1 MAADVIRTLT
11 HHLRPRDLNP
21 PCVVFSGFLS
31 AGDPGL
37 LGNYGIR
44 DQMMA
49 LQWVKT
55 NIGYFG
61 GSGSDV
67 TLFGHQTGADCAA
80 ILLLSPMAKAIKNV
94 PTAQVDSP
102 KVTVQVGV
110 QRGQRPYICHCQ
122 PGRQQRRTRQ
132 SDITRGDGSSDG
144 CVLSV
149 LCSRRGLIVPP
160 TRGGNDSMA
169 RESQSEFTEKM
180 TGCRRAMRAGLT
192 EFAAISAHMMTDG
205 YSRHVSLTCRGASS
219 SYRYQ
224 LYQLLWDYCLFKRV
238 ILSGSSPLRP
248 LLLRSADDMRRES
261 YQLAVTFNCGGY
273 DNAAGIADCL
283 RKLKY
288 QVFLQRE
295 ADGSTLTPVLDD
307 QADGSVPGSTLT
319 PVLDGQADGSVPGST
334 LTPVLDGQVVP
345 AFPDAMLRRM
355 QVNGEAC
362 LLGFT
367 GREWAPRAMPGSGP
381 VAMDGGMSEKDFH
394 HHMDVFLKDLS
405 PYAPP
410 ELASL
415 VTYQYTNWSQAGDRF
430 TTTDNYI
437 QAISDALFVAPAV
450 SSAERMMALDLPS
463 YVYQYR
469 YPTAEGDRR
478 TPIKD
483 DVFLVFSAGGP
494 LTQREQTLRLRLADL
509 FGSFIRTGVPKWQSR
524 PMNTFTAGRQDYL
537 KIGKEEAEMD
547 RYPRRRQVTFW
558 NEVFPSLLRVVD
570 KTRRSPRPTKPTKV
584 SRPTEEAPDITWTT
598 KGIIIGI
605 MVVGIFLPVMTA
617 FFVMYVADF
626 KQQRRNR
633 KLLYQMSDEHRY
645 APPPTI
651 QVNDK
656 PYHLQLSEDV

>member
-1 MAADVIRTLT
+1 MEIVALLARWCVLALALARLT
-11 HHLRPRDLNP
+11 QGSHVVRDTSYGKVRGNVTATTGGKQVQVFLGVPYARGPVGDRRFKPPERPETSYSVRNAYRPGPACPQPANPATDSVGDSEDCLYLNIYVP
-21 PCVVFSGFLS
+21 HKSSSRSTSYPVVVFVHGGDYMFGTGSAYDGSLLAATQNIVVVTINYRLGVLGFLS

-80 ILLLSPMAKAIKNV
+80 ILLLSPMAK
-94 PTAQVDSP
+94 
-102 KVTVQVGV
+102 G
-110 QRGQRPYICHCQ
+110 
-122 PGRQQRRTRQ
+122 
-132 SDITRGDGSSDG
+132 
-144 CVLSV
+144 
-149 LCSRRGLIVPP
+149 
-160 TRGGNDSMA
+160 
-169 RESQSEFTEKM
+169 
-180 TGCRRAMRAGLT
+180 
-192 EFAAISAHMMTDG
+192 
-205 YSRHVSLTCRGASS
+205 
-219 SYRYQ
+219 
-224 LYQLLWDYCLFKRV
+224 LFKRV

-248 LLLRSADDMRRES
+248 RLLRSADDMRRES

-288 QVFLQRE
+288 EVFLQRE
-295 ADGSTLTPVLDD
+295 T
-307 QADGSVPGSTLT
+307 DGSVPGSAL
-319 PVLDGQADGSVPGST
+319 A
-334 LTPVLDGQVVP
+334 PVLDGQVVP
-345 AFPDAMLRRM
+345 AFPDQMLRRV

-367 GREWAPRAMPGSGP
+367 GREWAPRAVPGSAS
-381 VAMDGGMSEKDFH
+381 VAMDGGMSDTDFH
-394 HHMDVFLKDLS
+394 HHMDLFLKDLS

-410 ELASL
+410 ELAAL

-450 SSAERMMALDLPS
+450 SSAERMVALDLPS
-463 YVYQYR
+463 YVYQYEF
-469 YPTAEGDRR
+469 PTAEGDSR

-483 DVFLVFSAGGP
+483 DVFLIFSPASAGGP
-494 LTQREQTLRLRLADL
+494 LTQREQILRLRLADL
-509 FGSFIRTGVPKWQSR
+509 FGSFVRTGVPKWQSR
-524 PMNTFTAGRQDYL
+524 SMNTFTAGRQDYL
-537 KIGKEEAEMD
+537 KIGGEEAEID

-584 SRPTEEAPDITWTT
+584 SRPTEESPDITWTT

-605 MVVGIFLPVMTA
+605 MVIGIFLPVMTA

-626 KQQRRNR
+626 KQQRLNR

>member
-1 MAADVIRTLT
+1 METL
-11 HHLRPRDLNP
+11 LCWL
-21 PCVVFSGFLS
+21 CVVTAVQLTLLTGPCRAAHVVRDTAYGQVRGNVTAAAGGKQVQVYLGVPYARGPVGDRRFKPPERPETSYPVRNAYRPGPACPQPANPATDTVGDSEDCLYLNIWVPHKGSSRSVSYPVVVFVHGGDFMFGTGSAYDGSLLAATQNIVVVTINYRLGVLGFLS
-31 AGDPGL
+31 AGDRGL

-80 ILLLSPMAKAIKNV
+80 ILLLSPMAK
-94 PTAQVDSP
+94 
-102 KVTVQVGV
+102 G
-110 QRGQRPYICHCQ
+110 
-122 PGRQQRRTRQ
+122 
-132 SDITRGDGSSDG
+132 
-144 CVLSV
+144 
-149 LCSRRGLIVPP
+149 
-160 TRGGNDSMA
+160 
-169 RESQSEFTEKM
+169 
-180 TGCRRAMRAGLT
+180 
-192 EFAAISAHMMTDG
+192 
-205 YSRHVSLTCRGASS
+205 
-219 SYRYQ
+219 
-224 LYQLLWDYCLFKRV
+224 LFKRV

-261 YQLAVTFNCGGY
+261 YQLAVTLNCGGY

-295 ADGSTLTPVLDD
+295 
-307 QADGSVPGSTLT
+307 
-319 PVLDGQADGSVPGST
+319 ADGSVPGST

-367 GREWAPRAMPGSGP
+367 GREWAPRAVPGSGP

-394 HHMDVFLKDLS
+394 HHMDVFLKGLS

-537 KIGKEEAEMD
+537 KIGREEAEMD